1 MQVDHQLMCL
11 SKLDVTGDGL
21 EEVVACSWDGQT
33 YIISQDRQAVRFQF
47 EENVS
52 TFAAGKFSVSPGV
65 TRPAL
70 VYLTFNNKIQVSTIA
85 RELLGFLFF
94 HTLTWD

>member
-33 YIISQDRQAVRFQF
+33 YIISQ
-47 EENVS
+47 ES
-52 TFAAGKFSVSPGV
+52 TLNNTDIDTVE
-65 TRPAL
+65 
-70 VYLTFNNKIQVSTIA
+70 TFLYI
-85 RELLGFLFF
+85 
-94 HTLTWD
+94 